1 MVIRCFNNEKNSLLF
16 SVVISTLLIGCG
28 GGGDGGDLYG
38 SLAVNRVTKAA
49 GISAL
54 WDSQAKANN
63 TALSQCGAGCEVVM
77 EFANGQCAALARGTN
92 MSLGWATG
100 SSKADASQKAVS
112 QCQTYSGIG
121 CAALLA
127 ECS

>member
-1 MVIRCFNNEKNSLLF
+1 MKKIVFVF
-16 SVVISTLLIGCG
+16 SVLIATFLIGCG

-77 EFANGQCAALARGTN
+77 EFANGQCAALARGSN
-92 MSLGWATG
+92 MSMGWSTG
-100 SSKADASQKAVS
+100 SSKAEASQKAVS
-112 QCQTYSGIG
+112 QCVAYSGIA
-121 CAALLA
+121 CVALLA

>member
-1 MVIRCFNNEKNSLLF
+1 MKIKILVVSTLF
-16 SVVISTLLIGCG
+16 ALLIGCG

-38 SLAVNRVTKAA
+38 SLTVNKATKAG
-49 GISAL
+49 GISAQ

-63 TALSQCGAGCEVVM
+63 TALSQCGAGCEVVI
-77 EFANGQCAALARGTN
+77 EFGNGQCAALARGTN

-112 QCQTYSGIG
+112 QCVAYSGVG
-121 CAALLA
+121 CVALLA
-127 ECS
+127 ECN

>member
-1 MVIRCFNNEKNSLLF
+1 MKIKIFTAISLL
-16 SVVISTLLIGCG
+16 SLLIGWG

-38 SLAVNRVTKAA
+38 SLTVNKVTNAG
-49 GISAL
+49 GISAQ

-63 TALSQCGAGCEVVM
+63 TALSQCGAGCEVVI
-77 EFANGQCAALARGTN
+77 EFGNGQCAALARGTN

-112 QCQTYSGIG
+112 QCVAYSGVG
-121 CAALLA
+121 CVALLA
-127 ECS
+127 ECN

>member
-1 MVIRCFNNEKNSLLF
+1 MKKIVFVF
-16 SVVISTLLIGCG
+16 SIVTSTLLIGCG
-28 GGGDGGDLYG
+28 GGGDDGDLFG

-63 TALSQCGAGCEVVM
+63 TALSQCGVGCEVVM
-77 EFANGQCAALARGTN
+77 EFANGQCAALARGSN
-92 MSLGWATG
+92 MSMGWATG

-121 CAALLA
+121 CVALLA

>member
-1 MVIRCFNNEKNSLLF
+1 MKKILSLLLAL
-16 SVVISTLLIGCG
+16 ISASLIGCG

-38 SLAVNRVTKAA
+38 SLAVNRVTNAA
-49 GISAL
+49 GISAQ

-63 TALSQCGAGCEVVM
+63 TALSQCGAGCVVVM
-77 EFANGQCAALARGTN
+77 EFANGQCAALARGSN
-92 MSLGWATG
+92 MSMGWATG

-112 QCQTYSGIG
+112 QCVAYSGIA
-121 CAALLA
+121 CVALLA

>member
-1 MVIRCFNNEKNSLLF
+1 MKKIVFVL

-28 GGGDGGDLYG
+28 GGGDIDNLYG

-54 WDSQAKANN
+54 WESQAKANN

-77 EFANGQCAALARGTN
+77 EFANGQCAAFARGSN
-92 MSLGWATG
+92 GSMGWAIG

-121 CAALLA
+121 CVVLLA
-127 ECS
+127 ECN

>member
-1 MVIRCFNNEKNSLLF
+1 MKIKIFTAISLL
-16 SVVISTLLIGCG
+16 SLLIGCG
-28 GGGDGGDLYG
+28 GGGDSGDLYG
-38 SLAVNRVTKAA
+38 SLTVNKVTKA
-49 GISAL
+49 GVISAQ

-63 TALSQCGAGCEVVM
+63 TALSQCGAGCEVVI
-77 EFANGQCAALARGTN
+77 EFGNGQCAALARGTN

-121 CAALLA
+121 CVALLA
-127 ECS
+127 ECN

>member
-1 MVIRCFNNEKNSLLF
+1 MIKKILSLL
-16 SVVISTLLIGCG
+16 VVLISALLIGCG
-28 GGGDGGDLYG
+28 GGGDSGELYG
-38 SLAVNRVTKAA
+38 SLAVNKVTKAG
-49 GISAL
+49 GIGAL

-63 TALSQCGAGCEVVM
+63 TALSQCGAGCEVVI
-77 EFANGQCAALARGTN
+77 EFGNGQCAALARGTN

-121 CAALLA
+121 CVALLA